1 MRNKSKHLNT
11 KIVRSSL
18 SYNNTTKINI
28 RKLICF
34 LLLLIYLDNLENI
47 RAFSYTFYTPKVYVV
62 PCGET
67 IVLSLE
73 CNCEN
78 CNIINIATLSF
89 LDKKTGNFASVGHS
103 IIHSHTPSQI
113 TQKSTIYSPTQ
124 ILVTKDNNSF
134 NTIIAKIDSNTICGT
149 SYKNSN
155 FGIYGRLSKECLANY
170 STLPPLELSS
180 RYEIKKGP
188 AILLS
193 DILGK
198 VDAFEIEIIQ
208 INILKTN
215 GYECMLIQINDKRLI
230 DNFGGIVRGMS
241 GSPIIQNNKIIG
253 VLSSM
258 LVDDTSKGYA
268 LFADLMIDKLY

>member
-1 MRNKSKHLNT
+1 MKKKSKTLNT

-18 SYNNTTKINI
+18 NCNNTPIMNI

-34 LLLLIYLDNLENI
+34 IMLWFYLNNLENI
-47 RAFSYTFYTPKVYVV
+47 QSFTSTFYTPKIYVV
-62 PCGET
+62 PCGE
-67 IVLSLE
+67 IIALSLD

-89 LDKKTGNFASVGHS
+89 LDTNTGNFASVGHS
-103 IIHSHTPSQI
+103 IIHNHAPFQI
-113 TQKSTIYSPTQ
+113 AQKSTIYSPSQT
-124 ILVTKDNNSF
+124 LVTKDNNSF
-134 NTIIAKIDSNTICGT
+134 NTIIATINSNNIYGT
-149 SYKNSN
+149 TYENSN
-155 FGIYGRLSKECLANY
+155 FGIYGQLSKEYLANY
-170 STLPPLELSS
+170 STRSPLELSS

-198 VDAFEIEIIQ
+198 VEAFEIEIIQ
-208 INILKTN
+208 INILKNN
-215 GYECMLIQINDKRLI
+215 GYECMLIQINDNRLI
-230 DNFGGIVRGMS
+230 DNFSGIVRGMS